1 MSTLQYGG
9 LSRFYTELAEIP
21 VPTSAHFIESSSTTA
36 VIRVSYSVR
45 DHERNNKHTI
55 SKIFTLTK
63 PEPRAADW
71 ALVSSTIPHDAS
83 DVQASILSA
92 SKKRH
97 AILREIADPGNGGK
111 KRFVEIWAD
120 SKLEASLDVT
130 KRHGPFHT
138 DDFFK
143 SLSFSPSETALIY
156 TAEANPAVVED
167 LGDDPYPSFRFN
179 PNFGEGLY
187 TKKKPTLY
195 IFRWREPPSGVAD
208 FEGRVPKKDL
218 SLVSLSPTRSPF
230 AQEVVFGQASF
241 ATETQ
246 IFATGYEQTVD
257 GRLLGIKGCFNRP
270 SSIWELSLTDQS
282 DTDTIYCAANKIEIP
297 GRSSRSPRIFFDG
310 NKKPCT
316 VVWLSNPTFGPHA
329 STVSLY
335 TYDLGEKLPR
345 VLIEPEQTNDFPG
358 LYTEYNLID
367 NPFIR
372 KSGEET
378 YIVTQS
384 LWRSRTKV
392 VSIALTGGYVSDETK
407 TLDSHDDRQSLYN
420 WSLLSSDGNGS
431 MVCSRSTPTSPPQV
445 VLLTIE
451 NGVFA
456 KIQVLD
462 KPVFPTKLRQE
473 VGKLTSYVVPVPNRY
488 PTESVVISSKE
499 PPKDQ
504 KPICVT
510 IVHGGPHAASI
521 TAFTPSVLAL
531 ALEGYTVSMPN
542 YTGSM
547 GFGEKHIQA
556 LRGRCGELDVG
567 DCIATV
573 WELIRLGISEEGR
586 QVVSGGSHGGFIAAH
601 LIGQYPDVF
610 SAAVLR
616 NPVISAGELAASDIP
631 DWAYGEFG
639 VAFGP
644 GAHMNPE
651 SFAKLYDASPISY
664 VDKVHTPVLLLIGED
679 DLRVPTSQGK
689 GYYHALKGSGKAPVE
704 MLVLPKESH
713 PLDGVEAAR
722 VSVEAA
728 RDWFRRFS
736 RSKVTPE

>member
-1 MSTLQYGG
+1 MATLQYGG

-45 DHERNNKHTI
+45 DHERNTKRTI
-55 SKIFTLTK
+55 SKTFTLTRR
-63 PEPRAADW
+63 ESQATDW
-71 ALVSSTIPHDAS
+71 TLVSSTVSHDAS
-83 DVQASILSA
+83 DVQASVLSP
-92 SKKRH
+92 SKKRQ
-97 AILREIADPGNGGK
+97 AVLREVADPGNGGK
-111 KRFVEIWAD
+111 KRFVEIWAE

-143 SLSFSPSETALIY
+143 SLSFSPSETALVY
-156 TAEANPAVVED
+156 TAEANPTVVEE
-167 LGDDPYPSFRFN
+167 LGDDPYPSSRFS

-187 TKKKPTLY
+187 TKKRPTLY
-195 IFRWREPPSGVAD
+195 IFRWREPSSDVAD

-218 SLVSLSPTRSPF
+218 SLLSLSLARSPF
-230 AQEVVFGQASF
+230 TSGVVLGQASF
-241 ATETQ
+241 ATEAQ
-246 IFATGYEQTVD
+246 IFATGYEPTAD

-282 DTDTIYCAANKIEIP
+282 DTDTVYCDANKIEIP
-297 GRSSRSPRIFFDG
+297 DRSSRSPRILFDG
-310 NKKPCT
+310 DKKPCA

-335 TYDLGEKLPR
+335 AYDVAEKLPK
-345 VLIEPEQTNDFPG
+345 VLLESQQTNDFPG

-372 KSGEET
+372 KSGKET
-378 YIVTQS
+378 YIIMQS
-384 LWRSRTKV
+384 LWRSCTKV
-392 VSIALTGGYVSDETK
+392 VSVALNGGYMSDETK
-407 TLDSHDDRQSLYN
+407 TLDGHDDKQSLYN
-420 WSLLSSDGNGS
+420 WSVLSGDGNGS
-431 MVCSRSTPTSPPQV
+431 VVCSRSTPTSPPQV
-445 VLLTIE
+445 VLLTVE
-451 NGVFA
+451 NGLFA

-462 KPVFPTKLRQE
+462 KPIFSTKLRQE
-473 VGKLTSYVVPVPNRY
+473 LGKLTSCIIPVPNRY
-488 PTESVVISSKE
+488 PTESVVIESEE
-499 PPKDQ
+499 PPKGR

-510 IVHGGPHAASI
+510 IVHGGPHATST

-547 GFGEKHIQA
+547 GFGEEHILA

-573 WELIRLGISEEGR
+573 QELIRLGISEEGR
-586 QVVSGGSHGGFIAAH
+586 QVVSGGSHGGFVAAH

-639 VAFGP
+639 VDFGP

-651 SFAKLYDASPISY
+651 SFAKLYSASPIAH

-679 DLRVPTSQGK
+679 DLRVPISQGK
-689 GYYHALKGSGKAPVE
+689 GYYHVLRGSGKAPVE
-704 MLVLPKESH
+704 MLVFPKESH

-728 RDWFRRFS
+728 RDWFGRFS
-736 RSKVTPE
+736 R

>member
-1 MSTLQYGG
+1 
-9 LSRFYTELAEIP
+9 SRFYTELAEIP
-21 VPTSAHFIESSSTTA
+21 VPTSAHFIEI
-36 VIRVSYSVR
+36 IRVSYSVR

-71 ALVSSTIPHDAS
+71 ALVSSTISHDAS

-156 TAEANPAVVED
+156 TAEANPVVVED
-167 LGDDPYPSFRFN
+167 LEDDPYPSFRFK

-187 TKKKPTLY
+187 TKRRPTLY
-195 IFRWREPPSGVAD
+195 IFRWREPSSDVVD
-208 FEGRVPKKDL
+208 FDGKVPKKDL
-218 SLVSLSPTRSPF
+218 SLVSLSLAGSPP
-230 AQEVVFGQASF
+230 ALEVVFGQASF

-246 IFATGYEQTVD
+246 IFVTGYEQTAD
-257 GRLLGIKGCFNRP
+257 RRLLGIKGCFNRP

-297 GRSSRSPRIFFDG
+297 DRSSRSPRIFFDG

-451 NGVFA
+451 NSVFA

-473 VGKLTSYVVPVPNRY
+473 VGKLASYVVPVPNRY

-586 QVVSGGSHGGFIAAH
+586 QVVSGGSHGGFISAH

-651 SFAKLYDASPISY
+651 SFAKLYSASPISY

-728 RDWFRRFS
+728 RDWFGRFS